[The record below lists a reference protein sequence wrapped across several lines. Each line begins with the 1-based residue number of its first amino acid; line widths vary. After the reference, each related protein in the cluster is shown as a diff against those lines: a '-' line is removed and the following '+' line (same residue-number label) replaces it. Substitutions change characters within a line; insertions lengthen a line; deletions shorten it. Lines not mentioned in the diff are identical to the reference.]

1 MRIRPL
7 HDRIVIKRLETEAKT
22 KGGIIIPDSA
32 KEKPFECRVVAVG
45 NGKLLKNGTLR
56 PLDVKVGD
64 TVLIGK
70 YSGNE
75 VKLDGEEHVLI
86 REDDVLCIL
95 NRDSE
100 SAS

>member
-7 HDRIVIKRLETEAKT
+7 HDRIVIKRLETESTT

-32 KEKPFECRVVAVG
+32 KEKPIEGRVVAVG

-86 REDDVLCIL
+86 REDDIL
-95 NRDSE
+95 AVTDRDGQ
-100 SAS
+100 AS